1 MPDDKVCEKELVARF
16 REAKERR
23 DHHKKQLEES
33 QQSYEEAES
42 RLIEYLESNSA
53 TATAT
58 YEGIGYA
65 QLQKPRLYA
74 SCRQEDTHKLF
85 DYLKEKDRADLIK
98 TGVAPQSLSGF
109 VSECV
114 EGGETVPE
122 FISYYLKPSLRLY
135 K

>member
-1 MPDDKVCEKELVARF
+1 MPDEKVCEKDLVARF
-16 REAKERR
+16 KEAKERR
-23 DHHKKQLEES
+23 DHQKKELEQS
-33 QQSYEEAES
+33 QKEYEAAEGL
-42 RLIEYLESNSA
+42 LIEYLESSSA

-74 SCRQEDTHKLF
+74 NCRQEDMDKLF
-85 DYLKEKDRADLIK
+85 SYLKERDRADLIK
-98 TGVAPQSLSGF
+98 TVVMPQTLSSF
-109 VSECV
+109 IAECV
-114 EGGETVPE
+114 EGGNAVPE